1 MQSRADQVC
10 RAMRYKGDFLSLCK
24 MQLQSSGLK
33 WQKEWSLTRHGESP
47 SFSAFWRQ
55 AERIRVC
62 VSLPEEPVFFPNW
75 CWVLAPSVFN
85 FTGNISLQMT
95 IIHAIT
101 LRQFTQLH
109 ITFIT
114 MFFFSASYEQRTV
127 LCGTTS
133 SFAFDQIHRHW
144 NGLHL
149 NVQLLFCIGEHLHR
163 VKKNGL
169 KKWHQWMM
177 KIKSTDDKW
186 FKSNVER
193 WDKKWKVQFERDR
206 PFVRVWSLLCC
217 SGTRWANVNNQ
228 Q

>member
-114 MFFFSASYEQRTV
+114 MFFFFCQLWTKNCFVWHHEQLRIWSDSSA
-127 LCGTTS
+127 L
-133 SFAFDQIHRHW
+133 
-144 NGLHL
+144 
-149 NVQLLFCIGEHLHR
+149 
-163 VKKNGL
+163 
-169 KKWHQWMM
+169 
-177 KIKSTDDKW
+177 KW
-186 FKSNVER
+186 FTFKCAASVLRRRTFTPGKEKWVEEMASM
-193 WDKKWKVQFERDR
+193 DDENKKYWWQMV
-206 PFVRVWSLLCC
+206 
-217 SGTRWANVNNQ
+217 
-228 Q
+228 